1 MSKSLKKP
9 AATKSK
15 ATIEVTLVSA
25 DKALVA
31 SAQSALEMMPGVKFK
46 SLKGGKELVTGV
58 KSGEGFLLLD
68 DRLPD
73 WNAYELCRR
82 FKGTTRMRVIMLLH
96 SEDRF
101 GAGIARFCGADST
114 LELPLDA
121 AALQETVETRYPDVK
136 IDEMLRKAE
145 KSAANPSFPEALLKD
160 IAGEPDKD
168 LVEAIIDPETKL
180 FNYAFLT
187 YKLDEE
193 FKRSTRFKYPLS
205 CVMVGFDGEA
215 SSEVLLD
222 LSSIF
227 LTHSRDTD
235 VLGRFDLNCF
245 LFLLPNTGLS
255 GAKIMAERV
264 LEAANRKKM
273 KDLVGEPLEV
283 SVGIA
288 VCPHTSITERED
300 LFQASRRAFEKAQ
313 QSGGGVE
320 IADGNP

>member
-9 AATKSK
+9 TATKTKSRTDVFLVTGDK
-15 ATIEVTLVSA
+15 GLAAEVA
-25 DKALVA
+25 G
-31 SAQSALEMMPGVKFK
+31 ALELMPGIALKHVKT
-46 SLKGGKELVTGV
+46 GKELIAGA
-58 KSGEGFLLLD
+58 KSSEGFLLLD

-82 FKGTTRMRVIMLLH
+82 FKSTTRMRVVMLLH

-101 GAGIARFCGADST
+101 GAGIARFCGADGT
-114 LELPLDA
+114 LELPLNA
-121 AALQETVETRYPDVK
+121 AALQESLETRYPEIKV
-136 IDEMLRKAE
+136 DELLRKAE

-160 IAGEPDKD
+160 VTGEPDKD

-180 FNYAFLT
+180 FNYAFLA

-193 FKRSTRFKYPLS
+193 FKRATRFKYPLS

-215 SSEVLLD
+215 SSDVLLD
-222 LSSIF
+222 LSGIF

-235 VLGRFDLNCF
+235 VLGRFDLNSF

-264 LEAANRKKM
+264 LDAANRKKM
-273 KDLVGEPLEV
+273 KDLVGESLEI

-300 LFQASRRAFEKAQ
+300 LFQAARRAFEKAQ
-313 QSGGGVE
+313 QAGGGVE
-320 IADGNP
+320 IADGKR